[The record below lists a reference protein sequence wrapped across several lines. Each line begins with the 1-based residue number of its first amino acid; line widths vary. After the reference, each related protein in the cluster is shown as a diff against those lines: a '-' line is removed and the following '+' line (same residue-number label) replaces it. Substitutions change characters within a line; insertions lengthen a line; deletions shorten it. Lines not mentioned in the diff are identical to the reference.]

1 MLTVED
7 TRPFVQYTA
16 DGSQTEFTFP
26 FAITDAT
33 DLVVTFDDGEAPT
46 SHTVSGVGETDGG
59 TVTFD
64 SAPASG
70 TRITL
75 HRAVTIARTTDFVA
89 GGAFRAS
96 AINAELDRL
105 TMMLQDL
112 GVRADTAVRRAP
124 FDVDGPDLVLPDT
137 AARAASVLAFDA
149 NGAVTALPDL
159 KQRAETAI
167 AKADEA
173 EQSATDAAN
182 SADAAATSA
191 STAQSSADSAA
202 TSASNA
208 DTDAANAADS
218 ASTADTSAT
227 NAAQSASD
235 AGASAT
241 TAHAWAEEAEDV
253 EVASGEFSAHHWAKK
268 AAAELPSERTRAD
281 LAIQRTRW
289 GLAVPS
295 VAAVPAFALDFPNE
309 LGLDHVSVTRASEG
323 TYRAPDGAIRTAGT
337 DTLRLDHDPATGAPL
352 GALVEPERTNLLHDS
367 FAPADQTRT
376 LAAGTYTVSL
386 VGSGSVDLSGGA
398 TGTASEGAPVTFTLD
413 AQADVTFAVSGTVT
427 AFQCEAGTL
436 PTSPI
441 ATPSGGTATRAADD
455 VHVTNLGWLNGDGGS
470 VVVQAHLP
478 VVSSNDA
485 QRLLTLES
493 DEPDRHN
500 LFWNGANTRALLFA
514 KAGGS
519 SQGIVSGL
527 IDGWADG
534 ETHTLGFTFGTGD
547 RRLFADGTKEAD
559 DTIAAP
565 ATPTLMR
572 LGSFHA
578 GGYWTGQIARIAVY
592 NRVLSDAQMTALTG

>member
-7 TRPFVQYTA
+7 TRPFVQYVA

-26 FAITDAT
+26 FAITEAGQ
-33 DLVVTFDDGEAPT
+33 LVVTFGDGDAPT
-46 SHTVSGVGETDGG
+46 SHTISGVGQSDGG

-64 SAPASG
+64 SPPAAD

-124 FDVDGPDLVLPDT
+124 FDEDGPDLVLP
-137 AARAASVLAFDA
+137 ARADRAATVLAFDA
-149 NGAVTALPDL
+149 DGAVTALPDL

-182 SADAAATSA
+182 SAD
-191 STAQSSADSAA
+191 SAA

-218 ASTADTSAT
+218 ASAADTSAT
-227 NAAQSASD
+227 NASTAEDNAAQSASD

-253 EVASGEFSAHHWAKK
+253 EVASGEFSAHHWANK

-289 GLAVPS
+289 GWAVPS

-323 TYRAPDGAIRTAGT
+323 TYRAPDGAIRTAGA

-367 FAPADQTRT
+367 FNPAEQTRT
-376 LAAGTYTVSL
+376 LADGTYTVSL
-386 VGSGSVDLSGGA
+386 VGSGSVDLSGGT

-413 AQADVTFAVSGTVT
+413 AQADVTFSVSGTVT

-455 VHVTNLGWLNGDGGS
+455 VHVTDLGWLNGDGGA

-478 VVSSNDA
+478 RVSTSDA

-500 LFWNGANTRALLFA
+500 LFWNGANTRALLFT

-547 RRLFADGTKEAD
+547 RRLFADGGKQAGDSIT
-559 DTIAAP
+559 AP

-578 GGYWTGQIARIAVY
+578 GGHWTGQITRIAVY